1 MEDSRI
7 RGNRIGTP
15 IRHLMDLCRAG
26 AARRRTLC
34 RAWCPRAGL
43 SLLHVAC
50 TARIAC
56 KWVRESRLCSQNT
69 TLPPYARRVRKP
81 SPLIVRQ
88 GSRRLAS
95 RNVSRRP
102 SEVEPSPE
110 RVRWPRMSLFPHN
123 ATPRGQRSARTRP
136 RLSQMKRVLLR
147 VRLLRR
153 HDAPPTCAVDIDV
166 DRSR

>member
-1 MEDSRI
+1 MRPPCRLLA
-7 RGNRIGTP
+7 RGQCLHRSGRAGFANDVS
-15 IRHLMDLCRAG
+15 HDLCEG
-26 AARRRTLC
+26 LLVTRRRTC
-34 RAWCPRAGL
+34 GGYAGL

-110 RVRWPRMSLFPHN
+110 RVRWPRMSLFPQI
-123 ATPRGQRSARTRP
+123 ATVVGWCTTTR
-136 RLSQMKRVLLR
+136 
-147 VRLLRR
+147 
-153 HDAPPTCAVDIDV
+153 AA
-166 DRSR
+166 

>member
-1 MEDSRI
+1 MH
-7 RGNRIGTP
+7 
-15 IRHLMDLCRAG
+15 RHYPAVPAVVDHTDLDLG
-26 AARRRTLC
+26 L
-34 RAWCPRAGL
+34 WLEAGL

-102 SEVEPSPE
+102 SEAEPSPE
-110 RVRWPRMSLFPHN
+110 RVRWPRMSLFPQITTGE
-123 ATPRGQRSARTRP
+123 AGRTR
-136 RLSQMKRVLLR
+136 S
-147 VRLLRR
+147 
-153 HDAPPTCAVDIDV
+153 
-166 DRSR
+166 

>member
-1 MEDSRI
+1 AERQHSLASHGGEI
-7 RGNRIGTP
+7 FVWGPTGIGLSFTDDP
-15 IRHLMDLCRAG
+15 
-26 AARRRTLC
+26 TLVNALLPTFPADAVAST
-34 RAWCPRAGL
+34 RL

-69 TLPPYARRVRKP
+69 TLPPYARRVCKP

-110 RVRWPRMSLFPHN
+110 RVRWP
-123 ATPRGQRSARTRP
+123 G
-136 RLSQMKRVLLR
+136 
-147 VRLLRR
+147 
-153 HDAPPTCAVDIDV
+153 
-166 DRSR
+166 RSRLRQISTAAGALGSL

>member
-1 MEDSRI
+1 M
-7 RGNRIGTP
+7 G
-15 IRHLMDLCRAG
+15 
-26 AARRRTLC
+26 
-34 RAWCPRAGL
+34 AGL

-110 RVRWPRMSLFPHN
+110 RRLAMAGALR
-123 ATPRGQRSARTRP
+123 TPGLGFSVFESTDGLALAHGP
-136 RLSQMKRVLLR
+136 
-147 VRLLRR
+147 
-153 HDAPPTCAVDIDV
+153 
-166 DRSR
+166 